1 VCLNWPYPQGRN
13 HLRMTTR
20 TNMDNS
26 RHTGVAPQ
34 PASSQKALP
43 QCGQPKGSPPRGNL
57 ITHYLPQPGGVPLTT
72 PLTAVKSVRDSGSP
86 LEGHPEVTSQGREH
100 TSLPNGTRH
109 GPCHSY
115 APARAPGPNGR
126 TAEHR
131 RPGTRT
137 RAIQKR
143 GYGRPKGHAA
153 DRTQSW
159 ITRLNLGL
167 DPPDRP
173 TAQQGKPARNPPKGN
188 SCLCYQRILG
198 ALDP

>member
-1 VCLNWPYPQGRN
+1 MRQGRSRADTRAPPAPMSAASRWRCRGYSVQSGCCGHLCLNWPYPQGRN

-34 PASSQKALP
+34 PASPQKALP

-126 TAEHR
+126 TPE
-131 RPGTRT
+131 
-137 RAIQKR
+137 
-143 GYGRPKGHAA
+143 
-153 DRTQSW
+153 
-159 ITRLNLGL
+159 
-167 DPPDRP
+167 
-173 TAQQGKPARNPPKGN
+173 
-188 SCLCYQRILG
+188 
-198 ALDP
+198 